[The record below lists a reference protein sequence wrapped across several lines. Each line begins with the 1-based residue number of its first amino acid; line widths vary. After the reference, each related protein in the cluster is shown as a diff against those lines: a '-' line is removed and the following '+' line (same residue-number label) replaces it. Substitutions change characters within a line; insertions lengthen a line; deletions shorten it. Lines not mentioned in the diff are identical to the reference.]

1 MQVIPL
7 QAIANQVV
15 NVTLGGQNCTIVLFQ
30 RDTGLFCNVYIDNV
44 LVIGG
49 VICQNINRIVRDVYL
64 GFVGDLIFEDLQGD
78 ADPQYAGLGSRWV
91 LCYVTPA
98 EIAQALLA

>member
-7 QAIANQVV
+7 QPIPNQVV
-15 NVTLGGQNCTIVLFQ
+15 NVVLGNQNCTIVLFQ
-30 RDTGLFCNVYIDNV
+30 RDEGLFCNLYVGSA

-49 VICQNINRIVRDVYL
+49 VACQNINRIVRDAYL

-78 ADPQYAGLGSRWV
+78 SDPDYTGLGSRWMI
-91 LCYVTPA
+91 CYITPA
-98 EIAQALLA
+98 DTAQAELV

>member
-7 QAIANQVV
+7 QAIPNQVINAV
-15 NVTLGGQNCTIVLFQ
+15 LGGQNCTIVLYQ
-30 RDTGLFCNVYIDNV
+30 RDPGLFCNLYVGTA

-49 VICQNINRIVRDVYL
+49 VICENINRIVRDSYL
-64 GFVGDLIFEDLQGD
+64 GFIGDLIFEDLQGD
-78 ADPQYAGLGSRWV
+78 EDPHYSGLGSRWV

-98 EIAQALLA
+98 DIAQAEAA